1 VQTIS
6 WEEAQQAARQ
16 ADAPRPATRTIVT
29 ATVGTMLA
37 ACACGVLAA
46 ALWAWF
52 ADPPYLVVDGDSAF
66 QDAVQLGRQF
76 GVEAAF
82 AWACLLASVPLGAV
96 VGALWHRVG
105 WPQALTLV
113 LAGALASLIAWQL
126 GGVLGPDEPRSL
138 LAAAADGDR
147 LYQPLELQ
155 AKGLLLTFPIG
166 ALVGF
171 IAAVATFARDGAP
184 ALAAPSRGLSEG
196 DRDDSKSAPSGRGE
210 TGPAQPAQTSAK
222 VHERAETDP
231 VRD

>member
-6 WEEAQQAARQ
+6 WDEAQQAARQ
-16 ADAPRPATRTIVT
+16 ADPRRPTRRTVAT
-29 ATVGTMLA
+29 ATVVTVLASCLCGLLA
-37 ACACGVLAA
+37 AVL
-46 ALWAWF
+46 WDWF
-52 ADPPYLVVDGDSAF
+52 ADPPYLVVDGGSAF
-66 QDAVQLGRQF
+66 QDSVQLGRQF

-82 AWACLLASVPLGAV
+82 AWACLLASVPLGAA
-96 VGALWHRVG
+96 VGAVWHRVG
-105 WPQALTLV
+105 WPQAFTLV

-126 GGVLGPDEPRSL
+126 GGMLGPDEPRSL

-147 LYQPLELQ
+147 LYQPLRLE

-171 IAAVATFARDGAP
+171 IAAVATFAT
-184 ALAAPSRGLSEG
+184 
-196 DRDDSKSAPSGRGE
+196 DDTDNSKPPPSGSGQ

-222 VHERAETDP
+222 VHERAENDP